1 MKRMLTVM
9 LTAALASTLVV
20 SAAAV
25 PASALVVLP
34 FVVVTAADAGAGSLR
49 DAIVQAN
56 ANPGPD
62 TIEFRIPGGG
72 VQVITLA
79 ANLPSIT
86 DSVKIRGYT
95 QPGAAQAGPG
105 TPAALRIVLDA
116 SNVAFGLD
124 LRADD
129 SLIAGL
135 VIRGAAGPVAGAS
148 CANDGLCVAG
158 ADNVIRGNYIG
169 VGYAGMNPLG
179 NNGGGIEVEGD
190 GNTIGGPAPEDRN
203 VISANRDSGIA
214 ISGGHNLVQG
224 NVIGLNAAGLAALG
238 NDTGVEITGDGN
250 TIAANVISGN
260 VFDGVEVDR
269 LGSTNVLE
277 GNLIG
282 VALNGLVPIGNGD
295 DGVDIDSGSDNRVGG
310 STTDARNVISAN
322 GGDGVRLDSNGHRV
336 EGNYIGLGVDG
347 FTALGNAGH
356 GVLVHG
362 DAHVIGGLTE
372 GSGNVISANRG
383 AGVFLETDADEIKV
397 LGNTIG
403 TDALLAVNRG
413 NGASGVLA
421 NGSGNTIGSTD
432 PNAPPNVIAYNNGDG
447 VTVQVPA
454 GFSSNALARNSIYA
468 NTGLGIDLNPNGVT
482 ANDALDVDLG
492 ANGLQNYPRV
502 TSATTVAGVTTV
514 SWSLNSQVS
523 SQFRIELFASGACDG
538 SGHGEGRVFLGD
550 TVVTTNAAGN
560 ISGNT
565 PTAVPAAVGQLVVAT
580 ATLLTAGAAADAT
593 SEFSACVAVV

>member
-1 MKRMLTVM
+1 MGRMLTVVF
-9 LTAALASTLVV
+9 TALASTLVV

-34 FVVVTAADAGAGSLR
+34 IVVVTAADAGAGSLR
-49 DAIVQAN
+49 DAISQAN

-86 DSVKIRGYT
+86 DPVKIRGYT

-105 TPAALRIVLDA
+105 TPAALRIVLNA

-124 LRADD
+124 LQADD
-129 SLIAGL
+129 SMIAGL
-135 VIRGAAGPVAGAS
+135 VIRGAAGPVAGAP

-158 ADNVIRGNYIG
+158 ANNVIRGNYIG

-203 VISANRDSGIA
+203 VISANLDSGIA
-214 ISGGHNLVQG
+214 ISGAHNLVQG
-224 NVIGLNAAGLAALG
+224 NLVGTNSAGTAPLG

-250 TIAANVISGN
+250 TVAANVISGN
-260 VFDGVEVDR
+260 VFDGVKVDN

-277 GNLIG
+277 GNWIG
-282 VALNGLVPIGNGD
+282 TDITGLVPIGNGG
-295 DGVDIDSGSDNRVGG
+295 DGVDVDSGSDNRVGG
-310 STTDARNVISAN
+310 STTGAGNVISAN
-322 GGDGVRLDSNGHRV
+322 GGDGVRLDSNGHLV
-336 EGNYIGLGVDG
+336 EGNLIGLAADG
-347 FTALGNAGH
+347 TTPLGNAGR

-362 DAHVIGGLTE
+362 DAHVIGGLAE
-372 GSGNVISANRG
+372 ESRNVISANRG
-383 AGVFLETDADEIKV
+383 AGVFLETNADEIQV
-397 LGNTIG
+397 LGNAIG
-403 TDALLAVNRG
+403 LDATLTANRG
-413 NGASGVLA
+413 NGGSGVVA
-421 NGSGNTIGSTD
+421 DGSGNIIGSTD

-454 GFSSNALARNSIYA
+454 GFSSTALARNAIYA

-482 ANDALDVDLG
+482 ANDAMDVDAG
-492 ANGLQNYPRV
+492 ANGRQNYAIV
-502 TSATTVAGVTTV
+502 NSATTVAGVTTV
-514 SWSLNSQVS
+514 NWSLNSLVS
-523 SQFRIELFASGACDG
+523 SQFRLEFFASGACDG

-550 TVVTTNAAGN
+550 AVVTTNAAGN

-565 PTAVPAAVGQLVVAT
+565 PTAVPAAVGQHVVAT
-580 ATLLTAGAAADAT
+580 ATLLTGAAAVDAT
-593 SEFSACVAVV
+593 SEFSACVVVA

>member
-1 MKRMLTVM
+1 MRRMLTVVI
-9 LTAALASTLVV
+9 TALASTLVV
-20 SAAAV
+20 SAVAV

-86 DSVKIRGYT
+86 DPVKIRGYT

-105 TPAALRIVLDA
+105 TPAALRIVLNA

-135 VIRGAAGPVAGAS
+135 VIRGAAGPIAGAP

-158 ADNVIRGNYIG
+158 ANNVIRGNYIG

-203 VISANRDSGIA
+203 VISANLDSGIA
-214 ISGGHNLVQG
+214 ISGAHNLVQG
-224 NVIGLNAAGLAALG
+224 NLVGTNSVGTARLG

-250 TIAANVISGN
+250 TVAANVISGN
-260 VFDGVEVDR
+260 RFDGVEVDN

-277 GNLIG
+277 GNSIG
-282 VALNGLVPIGNGD
+282 TDITGLVPIGNGG

-310 STTDARNVISAN
+310 STTGAGNVISAN

-336 EGNYIGLGVDG
+336 EGNYIGLGADG

-356 GVLVHG
+356 GVRVHG
-362 DAHVIGGLTE
+362 DAHVIGGLAE
-372 GSGNVISANRG
+372 ESRNVISTNGG
-383 AGVFLETDADEIKV
+383 AGVFLETNADEIQV
-397 LGNTIG
+397 LGNAIG
-403 TDALLAVNRG
+403 LDTTLTANRG

-421 NGSGNTIGSTD
+421 DGSGNIIGSTD

-454 GFSSNALARNSIYA
+454 GFSSNALARNAIYA

-482 ANDALDVDLG
+482 ANDALDVDAG
-492 ANGLQNYPRV
+492 ANGGQNYPMV
-502 TSATTVAGVTTV
+502 NSATTVAGVTTV
-514 SWSLNSQVS
+514 NWRLNSLRS
-523 SQFRIELFASGACDG
+523 SQFRVEFFASGACDG

-580 ATLLTAGAAADAT
+580 ATLLTGAAAVDAT
-593 SEFSACVAVV
+593 SEFSACVVVA

>member
-1 MKRMLTVM
+1 MLTVV
-9 LTAALASTLVV
+9 LTALASTLVV

-25 PASALVVLP
+25 PASALVLPP

-62 TIEFRIPGGG
+62 TIEFNIQGGG

-79 ANLPSIT
+79 SNLPSIT
-86 DSVKIRGYT
+86 DAVKIRGYT

-105 TPAALRIVLDA
+105 TPAALRIVLNA
-116 SNVAFGLD
+116 SNVAFGID
-124 LRADD
+124 LRADH

-135 VIRGAAGPVAGAS
+135 VIRSAAGPVAGAP

-158 ADNVIRGNYIG
+158 ANNVIRGNHIG

-203 VISANRDSGIA
+203 VISANLDNGID
-214 ISGGHNLVQG
+214 ISGTANLVQG
-224 NVIGLNAAGLAALG
+224 NLIGTDAAGAAPLG

-250 TIAANVISGN
+250 TVVANVISGN
-260 VFDGVEVDR
+260 VFDGVKVDN
-269 LGSTNVLE
+269 LASTNVIE

-282 VALNGLVPIGNGD
+282 TDVTGLAPIGNGG
-295 DGVDIDSGSDNRVGG
+295 DGVNIDSGGDNRVGG
-310 STTDARNVISAN
+310 FTTGAGNVISAN

-336 EGNYIGLGVDG
+336 EGNLIGLGVDG
-347 FTALGNAGH
+347 ATPLGNAGH

-362 DAHVIGGLTE
+362 DAHVIGGLTKE
-372 GSGNVISANRG
+372 SRNVISANGG
-383 AGVFLETDADEIKV
+383 AGVFLETNADEIQV
-397 LGNTIG
+397 LGNAIG
-403 TDALLAVNRG
+403 TDATLTANRG

-421 NGSGNTIGSTD
+421 NGSGNTIGSTV
-432 PNAPPNVIAYNNGDG
+432 PNAAPNVIAYNNGDG
-447 VTVQVPA
+447 VTVQVPL
-454 GFSSNALARNSIYA
+454 GSSSNALARNAIYA

-482 ANDALDVDLG
+482 ANDAMDADAG
-492 ANGLQNYPRV
+492 ANGLQNYPIV
-502 TSATTVAGVTTV
+502 NSATTVAGVTTV
-514 SWSLNSQVS
+514 NWRLNSLAS
-523 SQFRIELFASGACDG
+523 SQFRVEFFASGACDG
-538 SGHGEGRVFLGD
+538 SGHGEGRIFLGEA
-550 TVVTTNAAGN
+550 VVTTTAAGN

-580 ATLLTAGAAADAT
+580 ATLLTGAAALDAT